1 MMTVIPTTYFS
12 KDLYTEIWGDPRN
25 PHAVDVPATPHVNP
39 RSGEHVFGLVTLAS
53 TLRQRLVHRQ
63 PIMSNC
69 AERSCA

>member
-25 PHAVDVPATPHVNP
+25 PNAIDVPATPHIDP
-39 RSGEHVFGLVTLAS
+39 RRGESIFNVLTLAS
-53 TLRQRLVHRQ
+53 TLRQRLVRRQ
-63 PIMSNC
+63 PVMSNG